1 MRKII
6 FGVLGIFLITQF
18 SIILPGYSVDL
29 VEMKKK
35 EEERRKKL
43 KQSKYKLN
51 NSNLNSIDVPKK
63 KYSFMQVKPNSKTPK
78 TVDRDGSK
86 KNPPT
91 TKKTDPVK
99 TQKYWRELKNQ
110 LQNEIVSL
118 NNKINKDQ
126 LRLNQ
131 LNTDLISM
139 GLPSKRAALKDE
151 ISKLSANLDQDRKKL
166 KKLQAELEALYE
178 RARKEGIPPGWLR

>member
-1 MRKII
+1 MRTVIA
-6 FGVLGIFLITQF
+6 GVLGIFLITQF

-51 NSNLNSIDVPKK
+51 NSNLSTINVPKK
-63 KYSFMQVKPNSKTPK
+63 KYSFMQVKPDSKTPK
-78 TVDRDGSK
+78 KVDKDGSK
-86 KNPPT
+86 KALP
-91 TKKTDPVK
+91 KKKKSDPVK
-99 TQKYWRELKNQ
+99 TQKYWQDLKNQ
-110 LQNEIVSL
+110 LQNEIASL
-118 NNKINKDQ
+118 NDKINKDQ

-139 GLPSKRAALKDE
+139 GLPSMNVQLSLVG
-151 ISKLSANLDQDRKKL
+151 ISLHMSML
-166 KKLQAELEALYE
+166 
-178 RARKEGIPPGWLR
+178 I